1 MSPFTTFIFRMLL
14 VAGGCILL
22 YIIGKPVVETIQFQI
37 NGESVQG
44 IVIGFRGSKN
54 STTVFED
61 NTSKYRT
68 KYRAR
73 RPVYRY
79 PIKSGSL
86 DSLDGYAKS
95 TIIFPWLN
103 FEKHEKVTIVMD
115 KDDPSLSY
123 VFSPGILLTDLLLIF
138 LCLFMIKLGF
148 ARSRS

>member
-1 MSPFTTFIFRMLL
+1 MSTFTTTIFRILL

-22 YIIGKPVVETIQFQI
+22 FIIGKPVVKTFQFKI
-37 NGESVQG
+37 NGQSVEG
-44 IVIGFRGSKN
+44 VVIGFRGSKN
-54 STTVFED
+54 STSVFEE
-61 NTSKYRT
+61 NTARYRKKSKP
-68 KYRAR
+68 R

-86 DSLDGYAKS
+86 DSLDGYAQS